1 MESQSLYQL
10 FQPLDTLK
18 GIGPKLK
25 SRLKYLVGNYVI
37 DLLWHLPNGLIDR
50 SYNPNI
56 AKAEIGRVATI
67 KCIVKKHSPSIRRN
81 LPYKVICY
89 DGTGEITLIWFN
101 SRKDYLEELL
111 PVDREIIISGTI
123 EEYKNSKQII
133 HPDYVIDSNKNSQL
147 PEIEATYALT
157 QGLTNK
163 VVRNNIQ
170 KIINYLPKIDEWHD
184 QLFLKERNWPSL
196 NNALI
201 DVHNPKNDIDLTSKN
216 PSKERL
222 IYDELLAHQISL
234 YLISNDM
241 YYQKGLSTKSNFNLI
256 NRFID
261 NLPFKL
267 TNSQLTCIN
276 QITDDMESSNRM
288 LRLLQGDVGS
298 GKTLV
303 ALISILNCVNDGK
316 QAALMVPTALL
327 ANQHYESFN
336 ELISEQNFK
345 IDLLT
350 GKTSK
355 ADKELIYKNIS
366 NGKTNIIIGTHA
378 LFQEDVNF
386 DNLGFVAIDEQHKF
400 GVHQRLLLTSKNE
413 KLPPDVLLM
422 TATPIPRTLELTTYG
437 SMSVSKITEKP
448 KGRQNIVTAAKPIT
462 KIKETIKSLK
472 KTIDSNNQVYWVC
485 PLIEESEKIDLAAAE
500 KRYESLQKYYP
511 DNVLLVHGRMKPEE
525 REIIMEEFKSGKKK
539 ILVSTTVI
547 EVGIDIPEATVM
559 IIEHSERFGL
569 SQLHQL
575 RGRVGRG
582 INQSSCLLLYQTPLG
597 ENAKKR
603 INTLRETNDGF
614 IIAEKDLLLRGSGEV
629 LGTRQSGFHIFK
641 IANLNENK
649 DLLEIANKNAKKIVD
664 NNLLL
669 ENNNYKQML
678 KLFSK
683 DESLKYLDAG

>member
-1 MESQSLYQL
+1 
-10 FQPLDTLK
+10 
-18 GIGPKLK
+18 
-25 SRLKYLVGNYVI
+25 
-37 DLLWHLPNGLIDR
+37 
-50 SYNPNI
+50 
-56 AKAEIGRVATI
+56 
-67 KCIVKKHSPSIRRN
+67 RRN

-89 DGTGEITLIWFN
+89 DDTGEITLIWFN
-101 SRKDYLEELL
+101 SRRDYLEELL

-133 HPDYVIDSNKNSQL
+133 HPDHIIDSKKNSQL
-147 PEIEATYALT
+147 PEIEATYSLT

-170 KIINYLPKIDEWHD
+170 RIIHSLPKIDEWHD
-184 QLFLKERNWPSL
+184 QMFLKERNWPSL
-196 NNALI
+196 NDALI
-201 DVHNPKNDIDLTSKN
+201 NVHNPKNNIDLTSKN
-216 PSKERL
+216 PAKERL

-241 YYQKGLSTKSNFNLI
+241 YYQKGIPTKSNVNLI
-256 NRFID
+256 NKFID
-261 NLPFKL
+261 SLPFKI
-267 TNSQLTCIN
+267 TNSQHNCIN
-276 QITDDMESSNRM
+276 QITEDMESSNRM

-316 QAALMVPTALL
+316 QVALMVPTELL
-327 ANQHYESFN
+327 ANQHYESFS
-336 ELISEQNFK
+336 ELLSDQNFK
-345 IDLLT
+345 INLLT
-350 GKTSK
+350 GKTNKS
-355 ADKELIYKNIS
+355 DKEIIYKNIS
-366 NGKTNIIIGTHA
+366 NGKTDIIIGTHA
-378 LFQEDVNF
+378 LFQEEVNF
-386 DNLGFVAIDEQHKF
+386 VNLGFVAIDEQHKF

-448 KGRQNIVTAAKPIT
+448 KGRQNIVTAAKPAS
-462 KIKETIKSLK
+462 KINETIKSLK
-472 KTIDSNNQVYWVC
+472 KTIDKNNQVYWVC

-500 KRYESLQKYYP
+500 KRYESLKKYYP

-525 REIIMEEFKSGKKK
+525 REVIMEKFRSGKKK

-582 INQSSCLLLYQTPLG
+582 KNQSSCLLLYQTPLG

-649 DLLEIANKNAKKIVD
+649 DLLEIANENAKKIIE

-669 ENNNYKQML
+669 ENKKYKQML